1 MKTKSL
7 KASEISKE
15 WYIANAEG
23 KTLGRF
29 ASEVAKVL
37 RGKHKPSFTPHVDC
51 GDYIVVINAKKVN
64 LTGNKWENKTYIS
77 HSGYP
82 GGQKIKTAQQVFDK
96 NPSDLIEKAVKGMLP
111 KNKLGSAIFK
121 NLRVYDDE
129 NHNQSSQNP
138 ELININEF

>member
-37 RGKHKPSFTPHVDC
+37 RGKHKPSFTPHMDM
-51 GDYIVVINAKKVN
+51 GDFVIIINAEKIKV
-64 LTGNKWENKTYIS
+64 TGNKETDKVYFKHT
-77 HSGYP
+77 GYP
-82 GGQKIKTAQQVFDK
+82 GGGSEKSLAEMRRSKPHRILK
-96 NPSDLIEKAVKGMLP
+96 NAVKGMLP
-111 KNKLGSAIFK
+111 HNRLGRSIFSHLKVYSGSDHPHSAQKPKTLEI
-121 NLRVYDDE
+121 
-129 NHNQSSQNP
+129 
-138 ELININEF
+138 

>member
-37 RGKHKPSFTPHVDC
+37 RGKHKPSFTPHMDM
-51 GDYIVVINAKKVN
+51 GDFVIIVNAEKIKV
-64 LTGNKWENKTYIS
+64 TGNKETDKVYFKHT
-77 HSGYP
+77 GYP
-82 GGQKIKTAQQVFDK
+82 GGGSEISLAEMRRSKPHRILENA
-96 NPSDLIEKAVKGMLP
+96 IKGMLP
-111 KNKLGSAIFK
+111 HNRLGRSIYSHLKVYSGPNHPHSAQKPKKLEI
-121 NLRVYDDE
+121 
-129 NHNQSSQNP
+129 
-138 ELININEF
+138 

>member
-37 RGKHKPSFTPHVDC
+37 RGKHKPSFTPHMDM
-51 GDYIVVINAKKVN
+51 GDFVVVVNAEKIGVS
-64 LTGNKWENKTYIS
+64 GNKESNKTYFS
-77 HSGYP
+77 TQG
-82 GGQKIKTAQQVFDK
+82 TLDQQ
-96 NPSDLIEKAVKGMLP
+96 LL
-111 KNKLGSAIFK
+111 
-121 NLRVYDDE
+121 
-129 NHNQSSQNP
+129 QS
-138 ELININEF
+138 